1 VVHLASCATGNSR
14 PSYISR
20 IIFVRLGED
29 SYRRKPSACA
39 RRAAISLIGEAMNKV
54 NIGIIGTGWCGGIRA
69 EACAASPYVS
79 ELHIAEIKEERLKEV
94 AQKTRPATATTDYRK
109 LLENKNINSII
120 ISATPETT
128 HYPMARESLLAG
140 KHVFL
145 EKPIAL
151 ELSEADELISL
162 AREKSLLFTIG
173 YSQRFNPKF
182 AYVKR
187 SIEDGTVGQPVSA
200 LVSRHITRNLGN
212 KIGGR
217 IKLSPAAMEA
227 THDIDFILWCFAPRK
242 PIRVY
247 AQQVNKIMRPTHN
260 VPDCVWIVVTLD
272 DGCVFTIGAGWVLP
286 PAYPNFSSTW
296 IEMVG
301 TEGAIMVDD
310 THRDVSLNTMK
321 RGIEFPI
328 STMPGEKVAHVYAG
342 PMEAET
348 IHFLECVAMGRQPLV
363 TAEHARMV
371 MQVYQAADISAEEG
385 RPVDILPEGL
395 RADWQA
401 GAGDSA
407 ASRRAPVIS

>member
-1 VVHLASCATGNSR
+1 MLDARPGIVLLEGNN
-14 PSYISR
+14 
-20 IIFVRLGED
+20 
-29 SYRRKPSACA
+29 
-39 RRAAISLIGEAMNKV
+39 MNKV

-69 EACAASPYVS
+69 EVCAASPYVS

-94 AQKTRPATATTDYRK
+94 AQKTKPVTATTDYRT

-128 HYPMARESLLAG
+128 HYPMAKESLLAG

-145 EKPIAL
+145 EKPMAL
-151 ELSEADELISL
+151 ELSEADELIAL
-162 AREKSLLFTIG
+162 ARAKSLLFTIG

-187 SIEDGTVGQPVSA
+187 SIEDGTIGQPVSA

-217 IKLSPAAMEA
+217 IKLSPASMEA

-247 AQQVNKIMRPTHN
+247 AQMVNKIMKPTHN

-348 IHFLECVAMGRQPLV
+348 IHFLECVAKGRPPLV

-385 RPVDILPEGL
+385 RPVDILPDGL
-395 RADWQA
+395 PSDWEA
-401 GAGDSA
+401 GAINRSTAG
-407 ASRRAPVIS
+407 RAPAIS

>member
-1 VVHLASCATGNSR
+1 MKQVS
-14 PSYISR
+14 
-20 IIFVRLGED
+20 
-29 SYRRKPSACA
+29 
-39 RRAAISLIGEAMNKV
+39 
-54 NIGIIGTGWCGGIRA
+54 IGIIGTGWCGGIRA
-69 EACAASPYVS
+69 ETCASSPYVGA
-79 ELHIAEIKEERLKEV
+79 LHLAEIKPERLKEV
-94 AQKTRPATATTDYRK
+94 AAKTKPATATADYRV
-109 LLENKNINSII
+109 LLQNSDIDSVI

-128 HYPMARESLLAG
+128 HFPMAKESLLAG

-145 EKPIAL
+145 EKPMAL
-151 ELSEADELISL
+151 ELAEADELIDL
-162 AREKSLLFTIG
+162 ARTKGLLFTIG

-187 SIEDGTVGQPVSA
+187 SIDDGTIGQPVSA

-227 THDIDFILWCFAPRK
+227 THDIDFVLWCFAPRK
-242 PIRVY
+242 PVRVY
-247 AQQVNKIMRPTHN
+247 AQEVRKIMQATHE
-260 VPDCVWIVVTLD
+260 VPDCVWIIVTLD

-310 THRDVSLNTMK
+310 THRDVSVHTMK

-328 STMPGEKVAHVYAG
+328 STMPGERVDHVYAG

-348 IHFLECVAMGRQPLV
+348 IHFLECVVNSQQPLV
-363 TAEHARMV
+363 TPQHARMV
-371 MQVYQAADISAEEG
+371 MQVYQAADKSAEEG
-385 RPVDILPEGL
+385 RPVDLLPTANLSDRPLL
-395 RADWQA
+395 RQTKSIKKATAD
-401 GAGDSA
+401 
-407 ASRRAPVIS
+407 RT

>member
-1 VVHLASCATGNSR
+1 MPICYGWNAE
-14 PSYISR
+14 
-20 IIFVRLGED
+20 IIFVMHGSASLRSVAARCQD
-29 SYRRKPSACA
+29 PTNTQKRKQPVKQ
-39 RRAAISLIGEAMNKV
+39 I

-69 EACAASPYVS
+69 ETCAASPFVGD
-79 ELHIAEIKEERLKEV
+79 LHLAEIDEPRLQEV
-94 AQKTRPATATTDYRK
+94 AKKTASASATGDYKK
-109 LLENKNINSII
+109 LLAIKDIDAVI

-128 HYPMARESLLAG
+128 HYPMAKESLLAG
-140 KHVFL
+140 KHLFL

-151 ELSEADELISL
+151 ELSEADELIGL
-162 AREKSLLFTIG
+162 ARDKNLSFTIG

-187 SIEDGTVGQPVSA
+187 SIEDGTIGQPISA
-200 LVSRHITRNLGN
+200 LVSRHITRNLGK

-227 THDIDFILWCFAPRK
+227 THDIDFVLWCFEPRK
-242 PIRVY
+242 PVRVY
-247 AQQVNKIMRPTHN
+247 AQLVNKIMQPTHN
-260 VPDCVWIVVTLD
+260 VPDCAWIIVTLD

-296 IEMVG
+296 IEVVG
-301 TEGAIMVDD
+301 TEGAIMADD

-348 IHFLECVAMGRQPLV
+348 IHFLECVAKGRQPLV

-371 MQVYQAADISAEEG
+371 MQVYQAADLSAEEG
-385 RPVDILPEGL
+385 RPVDILPDGL
-395 RADWQA
+395 TSDWQA
-401 GAGDSA
+401 GAIDRTTAG
-407 ASRRAPVIS
+407 RAPAIS

>member
-1 VVHLASCATGNSR
+1 MKQ
-14 PSYISR
+14 IS
-20 IIFVRLGED
+20 
-29 SYRRKPSACA
+29 
-39 RRAAISLIGEAMNKV
+39 
-54 NIGIIGTGWCGGIRA
+54 IGIIGTGWCGGIRA
-69 EACAASPYVS
+69 ETCAASPYVS
-79 ELHIAEIKEERLKEV
+79 ALHLAEIKPERLKEV
-94 AQKTRPATATTDYRK
+94 AGITKPATATSDYRT
-109 LLENKNINSII
+109 LLNNSTIDGII

-128 HYPMARESLLAG
+128 HYPMAKESLLSG

-151 ELSEADELISL
+151 ELSEADELIAL
-162 AREKSLLFTIG
+162 ARSKNLLFTIG

-187 SIEDGTVGQPVSA
+187 SIDDGTIGQPVSA

-227 THDIDFILWCFAPRK
+227 THDIDFVLWCFAPRR
-242 PIRVY
+242 PVRVY
-247 AQQVNKIMRPTHN
+247 AQEVRKIMQSTHN

-301 TEGAIMVDD
+301 TEGSIMVDD

-348 IHFLECVAMGRQPLV
+348 IHFLECLAKGKPPLV
-363 TAEHARMV
+363 TPEHARMV
-371 MQVYQAADISAEEG
+371 MQVYQAADQSAESGVPIEIP
-385 RPVDILPEGL
+385 PVERVSQPLTAMQ
-395 RADWQA
+395 ADSIK
-401 GAGDSA
+401 SA
-407 ASRRAPVIS
+407 TADRT